1 MLAGLWLAY
10 SSFGLVSGGI
20 PPLIGPV
27 SADLG
32 LSRSAMGSILGAWPL
47 VYIAMAIPAGAIIDR
62 FGLRRTLAA
71 GIVLVALSGFLR
83 AIAVNHATLF
93 LAVAVFGFGGPFI
106 SIGAPKLIA
115 TRFSQRDRGT
125 AMGIYMTASSVGRIA
140 ALATANSVFMPLF
153 GSSWRLT
160 LASYAGVASVASV
173 IWWLLARDTHPSSDE
188 KQEPASAL
196 ATSLKV
202 FPVLL
207 RIRVVQLILV
217 MSVGSFLFGHGLSNW
232 LPEILREG
240 GMTASEAG
248 FWAAMPVVVGVGATL
263 VIPRLATPSR
273 RIPMLVVVLLAAGAS
288 VLMVGTM
295 TGVPLTLALL
305 LQGAAGRGVMPI
317 IMLTLMDAPQ
327 VGAQR
332 MGAAAGLYFTAGEVG
347 GVLGPLSVG
356 VVADLTGGFLGGLLM
371 LTSVSFALAVLAV
384 VLGFALKA
392 TPKDVSS
399 ASARDPHEPSSSSRS
414 A

>member
-1 MLAGLWLAY
+1 
-10 SSFGLVSGGI
+10 
-20 PPLIGPV
+20 
-27 SADLG
+27 
-32 LSRSAMGSILGAWPL
+32 
-47 VYIAMAIPAGAIIDR
+47 
-62 FGLRRTLAA
+62 
-71 GIVLVALSGFLR
+71 
-83 AIAVNHATLF
+83 
-93 LAVAVFGFGGPFI
+93 
-106 SIGAPKLIA
+106 
-115 TRFSQRDRGT
+115 
-125 AMGIYMTASSVGRIA
+125 MTAA
-140 ALATANSVFMPLF
+140 
-153 GSSWRLT
+153 
-160 LASYAGVASVASV
+160 
-173 IWWLLARDTHPSSDE
+173 
-188 KQEPASAL
+188 
-196 ATSLKV
+196 
-202 FPVLL
+202 
-207 RIRVVQLILV
+207 
-217 MSVGSFLFGHGLSNW
+217 
-232 LPEILREG
+232 
-240 GMTASEAG
+240 EAG

-327 VGAQR
+327 VGPQR

-371 LTSVSFALAVLAV
+371 LTGVSFALAVLAV

-392 TPKDVSS
+392 TPKDVSPAPS
-399 ASARDPHEPSSSSRS
+399 RNPHEPSSSSIS